1 MEVAMAV
8 KVLLSLCFVAACS
21 LAMYLY
27 HVVWVAPQRVLAEF
41 RRQGIGGPRPSFPYG
56 NLADMREAVAAAKAA
71 RAPSAGAGGSGIAHD
86 YRPAVLPFYEKWRK
100 EYGSIFTYSM
110 GNVVFLHV
118 SRPDVVR
125 DINLCVSLDLGKSS
139 YLKATHEPLFG
150 RGILKSNGEA
160 WLHQRK
166 IIAPEFFL
174 DKVKGMVDLM
184 VDSTQTLLKSW
195 EERIDKNGGIT
206 DIKIDDD
213 IRAYSADVISRTCFG
228 SSYIKGKKIFL
239 KIRELQQAVSKPNVL
254 AEMTG
259 LRLGAYHKYMLFCA
273 GAKFRIFVYPN
284 SKNSTFTQNDLPVS
298 EILNACRFFP
308 TIRNKQAWEL
318 HKQVHKLILE
328 IVKESGE
335 ERNLLRA
342 ILHSASSNKVDL
354 AEAENFI
361 VDNCKSIYFAGYEST
376 AVTAAWCLMLL
387 GLHPEWQDRVREEV
401 HEVCSG
407 RPMNS
412 RSLQKMK
419 NLTMVIQETLRLYP
433 AGAFV
438 SRQALQELKLGGVHI
453 PKGVNIYIPVSTMHL
468 DSKLWGPDVKEFN
481 PERFSD
487 ARPQLHS
494 YLPFGAGARTCLGQG
509 FAMAELKILIAL
521 IISKFALKL
530 SPHYEHSPTLKLI
543 VEPEF
548 GVDLTITKIQSAS
561 RD

>member
-1 MEVAMAV
+1 MEVGMAMAM
-8 KVLLSLCFVAACS
+8 KVLLSLCCVGACS
-21 LAMYLY
+21 LALYLY
-27 HVVWVAPQRVLAEF
+27 HTVWVVPQRLLAGF

-56 NLADMREAVAAAKAA
+56 NIADMREAVAAAKS
-71 RAPSAGAGGSGIAHD
+71 APRAGGRIVHD

-100 EYGSIFTYSM
+100 EHGPVFTYSM
-110 GNVVFLHV
+110 GNAVFLHV
-118 SRPDVVR
+118 SRADVVR

-160 WLHQRK
+160 CAHQRK

-184 VDSTQTLLKSW
+184 VDSAQTLVESW
-195 EERIDKNGGIT
+195 ETRVDKSGGT
-206 DIKIDDD
+206 LDIKIDDD

-228 SSYIKGKKIFL
+228 SSYVKGKKIFL
-239 KIRELQQAVSKPNVL
+239 KLRELQKAVSKPNVL

-259 LRLGAYHKYMLFCA
+259 LR
-273 GAKFRIFVYPN
+273 
-284 SKNSTFTQNDLPVS
+284 
-298 EILNACRFFP
+298 FFP
-308 TIRNKQAWEL
+308 TKKNRQAWGL
-318 HKQVHKLILE
+318 HKQVHRLILE

-335 ERNLLRA
+335 DKNLLRA
-342 ILHSASSNKVDL
+342 ILHSASSNKVGL
-354 AEAENFI
+354 REAENFI

-387 GLHPEWQDRVREEV
+387 GLHPEWQDRVRQEV
-401 HEVCSG
+401 LHVCGG
-407 RPMNS
+407 RPLDS
-412 RSLQKMK
+412 QSLHKMK

-438 SRQALQELKLGGVHI
+438 SRMALEELKLGGVHI

-468 DSKLWGPDVKEFN
+468 DPKLWGPDAKEFN
-481 PERFSD
+481 PARFSH

-509 FAMAELKILIAL
+509 FATAELKILISL
-521 IISKFALKL
+521 IISKFALNL
-530 SPHYEHSPTLKLI
+530 SPLYHHSPQTSWLMQTNFYLR
-543 VEPEF
+543 
-548 GVDLTITKIQSAS
+548 T
-561 RD
+561 

>member
-1 MEVAMAV
+1 MMEVGMAM
-8 KVLLSLCFVAACS
+8 KVVLSLCCVGACS
-21 LAMYLY
+21 LAIYLY
-27 HVVWVAPQRVLAEF
+27 YTVWVVPQRLLAGF

-56 NLADMREAVAAAKAA
+56 NIADMREAVAAAKS
-71 RAPSAGAGGSGIAHD
+71 APRAGGRIVHD
-86 YRPAVLPFYEKWRK
+86 YRPAVLPFYDKWRK
-100 EYGSIFTYSM
+100 EHGPVFTYSM

-160 WLHQRK
+160 WAHQRK

-184 VDSTQTLLKSW
+184 VDSAQTLLESW
-195 EERIDKNGGIT
+195 EARVDKSGGT
-206 DIKIDDD
+206 LDIKIDDD

-228 SSYIKGKKIFL
+228 SSYVKGKKIFL
-239 KIRELQQAVSKPNVL
+239 KLRELQKAVSKPNVL

-259 LRLGAYHKYMLFCA
+259 LR
-273 GAKFRIFVYPN
+273 
-284 SKNSTFTQNDLPVS
+284 
-298 EILNACRFFP
+298 FFP
-308 TIRNKQAWEL
+308 TKKNRQAWGL
-318 HKQVHKLILE
+318 HKQVHRLILE

-335 ERNLLRA
+335 DKNLLRA
-342 ILHSASSNKVDL
+342 ILHSASSSKL
-354 AEAENFI
+354 GLREAENFI

-387 GLHPEWQDRVREEV
+387 GLHPEWQDRVRQEV
-401 HEVCSG
+401 LDVCGG
-407 RPMNS
+407 RPLDS
-412 RSLQKMK
+412 QSLQNMK

-438 SRQALQELKLGGVHI
+438 SRMALQELKLGGVHI

-468 DSKLWGPDVKEFN
+468 DPKLWGPDAKEFN
-481 PERFSD
+481 PARFSD

-509 FAMAELKILIAL
+509 FATAELKILISL
-521 IISKFALKL
+521 IISNFALKL
-530 SPHYEHSPTLKLI
+530 SPLYQHSPALKLI

-548 GVDLTITKIQSAS
+548 GVDLTLTKVHTAS
-561 RD
+561 TTTTY

>member
-1 MEVAMAV
+1 MMEVGMAMAM
-8 KVLLSLCFVAACS
+8 KVLLSLCCVGACS
-21 LAMYLY
+21 LALYLY
-27 HVVWVAPQRVLAEF
+27 HTVWVVPQRLLAGF

-56 NLADMREAVAAAKAA
+56 NIADMREAVAAAKS
-71 RAPSAGAGGSGIAHD
+71 APRAGGRIVHD

-100 EYGSIFTYSM
+100 EHGPVFTYSM
-110 GNVVFLHV
+110 GNAVFLHV
-118 SRPDVVR
+118 SRADVVR

-160 WLHQRK
+160 CAHQRK

-184 VDSTQTLLKSW
+184 VDSAQTLVESW
-195 EERIDKNGGIT
+195 EARVDKSGGT
-206 DIKIDDD
+206 LDIKIDDD

-228 SSYIKGKKIFL
+228 SSYVKGKKIFL
-239 KIRELQQAVSKPNVL
+239 KLRELQKAVSKPNVL

-259 LRLGAYHKYMLFCA
+259 LR
-273 GAKFRIFVYPN
+273 
-284 SKNSTFTQNDLPVS
+284 
-298 EILNACRFFP
+298 FFP
-308 TIRNKQAWEL
+308 TKKNRQAWGL
-318 HKQVHKLILE
+318 HKQVHRLILE

-335 ERNLLRA
+335 DKNLLRA
-342 ILHSASSNKVDL
+342 ILHSASSNKVGL
-354 AEAENFI
+354 REAENFI

-387 GLHPEWQDRVREEV
+387 GLHPEWQDRVRQEV
-401 HEVCSG
+401 LHVCGG
-407 RPMNS
+407 RPLDS
-412 RSLQKMK
+412 QSLHKMK

-438 SRQALQELKLGGVHI
+438 SRMALEELKLGGVHI

-468 DSKLWGPDVKEFN
+468 DPKLWGPDAKEFN
-481 PERFSD
+481 PARFSH

-509 FAMAELKILIAL
+509 FATAELKILISL
-521 IISKFALKL
+521 IISKFALNL
-530 SPHYEHSPTLKLI
+530 SPLYHHSPALL
-543 VEPEF
+543 
-548 GVDLTITKIQSAS
+548 LLLLHTKRGNVAWI
-561 RD
+561 

>member
-1 MEVAMAV
+1 MAI
-8 KVLLSLCFVAACS
+8 SPSYHEICFSEARS
-21 LAMYLY
+21 
-27 HVVWVAPQRVLAEF
+27 HDPF
-41 RRQGIGGPRPSFPYG
+41 RGKGKKKPGP
-56 NLADMREAVAAAKAA
+56 
-71 RAPSAGAGGSGIAHD
+71 
-86 YRPAVLPFYEKWRK
+86 
-100 EYGSIFTYSM
+100 IFTYSM

-118 SRPDVVR
+118 SRLDVVR

-150 RGILKSNGEA
+150 GGILKSNGEA
-160 WLHQRK
+160 WAHQRK

-184 VDSTQTLLKSW
+184 VDSAQTLLKSW

-228 SSYIKGKKIFL
+228 SSYIKGKEIFL
-239 KIRELQQAVSKPNVL
+239 KIRELQQAVSKPNAL

-259 LRLGAYHKYMLFCA
+259 
-273 GAKFRIFVYPN
+273 I
-284 SKNSTFTQNDLPVS
+284 
-298 EILNACRFFP
+298 RFFP
-308 TIRNKQAWEL
+308 TMRNKQAWEL
-318 HKQVHKLILE
+318 HKKVHKLILE

-335 ERNLLRA
+335 DSNLLRT
-342 ILHSASSNKVDL
+342 ILHSASSSKVDHS
-354 AEAENFI
+354 EAENFI

-401 HEVCSG
+401 HEICGG
-407 RPMNS
+407 RLVDS
-412 RSLQKMK
+412 QSLQKMK
-419 NLTMVIQETLRLYP
+419 NLTMVIRETLRLYP

-438 SRQALQELKLGGVHI
+438 SRQALQELTLGGVHI

-468 DSKLWGPDVKEFN
+468 DPKLWGPDVKEFN

-487 ARPQLHS
+487 ARPQLYS

-509 FAMAELKILIAL
+509 FAMAELKILISL
-521 IISKFALKL
+521 ILSKFVLKL
-530 SPHYEHSPTLKLI
+530 SPNYEHSPTLKLI
-543 VEPEF
+543 VEQEY
-548 GVDLTITKIQSAS
+548 GVDLTLTKVQRAC
-561 RD
+561 RA

>member
-1 MEVAMAV
+1 MAM
-8 KVLLSLCFVAACS
+8 KVVLSLCCVGACS
-21 LAMYLY
+21 LAIYLY
-27 HVVWVAPQRVLAEF
+27 YTVWVVPQRLLSGF

-56 NLADMREAVAAAKAA
+56 NIADMREAVAAAKS
-71 RAPSAGAGGSGIAHD
+71 APRAGGRIVHD
-86 YRPAVLPFYEKWRK
+86 YRPAVLPFYDKWRK
-100 EYGSIFTYSM
+100 EHGPVFTYSM

-160 WLHQRK
+160 WAHQRK

-184 VDSTQTLLKSW
+184 VDSAQTLLESW
-195 EERIDKNGGIT
+195 EARVDKSGGT
-206 DIKIDDD
+206 LDIKIDDD

-228 SSYIKGKKIFL
+228 SSYVKGKKIFL
-239 KIRELQQAVSKPNVL
+239 KLRELQKAVSKPNVL

-259 LRLGAYHKYMLFCA
+259 LRLKKCSS
-273 GAKFRIFVYPN
+273 KCRN
-284 SKNSTFTQNDLPVS
+284 SHNSPFSSVKEHRLRS
-298 EILNACRFFP
+298 SFCRFFP
-308 TIRNKQAWEL
+308 TKKNRQAWGL
-318 HKQVHKLILE
+318 HKQVHRLILE

-335 ERNLLRA
+335 DKNLLRA
-342 ILHSASSNKVDL
+342 ILHSASSSKL
-354 AEAENFI
+354 GLREAENFI

-387 GLHPEWQDRVREEV
+387 GLHPEWQDRVRQEV
-401 HEVCSG
+401 LDVCGG
-407 RPMNS
+407 RPLDS
-412 RSLQKMK
+412 QSLQNMK

-438 SRQALQELKLGGVHI
+438 SRMALQELKLGGVHI

-468 DSKLWGPDVKEFN
+468 DPKLWGPDAKEFN
-481 PERFSD
+481 PARFSD

-509 FAMAELKILIAL
+509 FATAELKILISL

-530 SPHYEHSPTLKLI
+530 SPLYQHSPALKLI

-548 GVDLTITKIQSAS
+548 GVDLTLTKVHTAS
-561 RD
+561 TTTTY

>member
-1 MEVAMAV
+1 MMEVGMAM
-8 KVLLSLCFVAACS
+8 KVVLSLCCVGACS
-21 LAMYLY
+21 LALYLY
-27 HVVWVAPQRVLAEF
+27 YTVWVVPQRLLAGF

-56 NLADMREAVAAAKAA
+56 NIADMRKAVAAAKS
-71 RAPSAGAGGSGIAHD
+71 APRAGGRIVHD

-100 EYGSIFTYSM
+100 EHGPVFTYSM

-160 WLHQRK
+160 WAHQRK

-184 VDSTQTLLKSW
+184 VDSAQTLLESW
-195 EERIDKNGGIT
+195 EARVDKSGGT
-206 DIKIDDD
+206 LDIKIDDD

-228 SSYIKGKKIFL
+228 SSYVKGKKIFL
-239 KIRELQQAVSKPNVL
+239 KLRELQKAVSKPNVL

-259 LRLGAYHKYMLFCA
+259 LR
-273 GAKFRIFVYPN
+273 
-284 SKNSTFTQNDLPVS
+284 
-298 EILNACRFFP
+298 FFP
-308 TIRNKQAWEL
+308 TKKNRQAWGL
-318 HKQVHKLILE
+318 HKQVHRLILE

-335 ERNLLRA
+335 DKNLLRA
-342 ILHSASSNKVDL
+342 ILHSASSSKVGL
-354 AEAENFI
+354 REAENFI

-387 GLHPEWQDRVREEV
+387 GLHPEWQDRVRQEV
-401 HEVCSG
+401 LDVCGG
-407 RPMNS
+407 RPLDS
-412 RSLQKMK
+412 QSLQKMK

-438 SRQALQELKLGGVHI
+438 SRMALQELKLGGVHI

-468 DSKLWGPDVKEFN
+468 DPKLWGPDAKEFN
-481 PERFSD
+481 PARFSD

-509 FAMAELKILIAL
+509 FATAELKILISL

-530 SPHYEHSPTLKLI
+530 SPLYQHSPALKLI

-548 GVDLTITKIQSAS
+548 GVDLTLTKVHTAS
-561 RD
+561 TTTTY

>member
-1 MEVAMAV
+1 MAM
-8 KVLLSLCFVAACS
+8 KVVLSLCCVGACS
-21 LAMYLY
+21 LAIYLY
-27 HVVWVAPQRVLAEF
+27 YTVWVVPQRLLAGF

-56 NLADMREAVAAAKAA
+56 NIADMREAVAAAKS
-71 RAPSAGAGGSGIAHD
+71 APRAGGRIVHD

-100 EYGSIFTYSM
+100 EHGPVFTYSM

-160 WLHQRK
+160 WAHQRK

-184 VDSTQTLLKSW
+184 VDSAQTLLESW
-195 EERIDKNGGIT
+195 EARVDKSGGT
-206 DIKIDDD
+206 LDIKIDDD

-228 SSYIKGKKIFL
+228 SSYVKGKKIFL
-239 KIRELQQAVSKPNVL
+239 KLRELQKAVSKPNVL

-259 LRLGAYHKYMLFCA
+259 LR
-273 GAKFRIFVYPN
+273 
-284 SKNSTFTQNDLPVS
+284 
-298 EILNACRFFP
+298 FFP
-308 TIRNKQAWEL
+308 TKKNRQAWGL
-318 HKQVHKLILE
+318 HKQVHRLILE

-335 ERNLLRA
+335 DKNLLRA
-342 ILHSASSNKVDL
+342 ILHSASSSKVGL
-354 AEAENFI
+354 REAENFI

-387 GLHPEWQDRVREEV
+387 GLHPEWQDRVRQEV
-401 HEVCSG
+401 LDVCGG
-407 RPMNS
+407 RPLDS
-412 RSLQKMK
+412 QSLQNMK

-438 SRQALQELKLGGVHI
+438 SRMALQELKLGGVHI

-468 DSKLWGPDVKEFN
+468 DPKLWGPDAKEFN
-481 PERFSD
+481 PARFSD

-509 FAMAELKILIAL
+509 FATAELKILISL
-521 IISKFALKL
+521 IISNFALKL
-530 SPHYEHSPTLKLI
+530 SPLYQHSPALKLI

-548 GVDLTITKIQSAS
+548 GVDLTLTKVHTAS
-561 RD
+561 TTTTY

>member
-8 KVLLSLCFVAACS
+8 KGVVSLCCVGACG

-27 HVVWVAPQRVLAEF
+27 YIIWVAPQRVLAGF

-56 NLADMREAVAAAKAA
+56 NLADMREAVAAAKKARVAA
-71 RAPSAGAGGSGIAHD
+71 RRSGGDGGGRDIVHD

-100 EYGSIFTYSM
+100 EHGPIFTYTM

-125 DINLCVSLDLGKSS
+125 DIKLCVSMDLGKSS

-150 RGILKSNGEA
+150 GGILKSNGEA
-160 WLHQRK
+160 WAHQRK

-184 VDSTQTLLKSW
+184 VDSAQTLLQSW
-195 EERIDKNGGIT
+195 EDRIEKNGGIA

-213 IRAYSADVISRTCFG
+213 LRAYSADVISRTCFG

-259 LRLGAYHKYMLFCA
+259 LRF
-273 GAKFRIFVYPN
+273 
-284 SKNSTFTQNDLPVS
+284 LP
-298 EILNACRFFP
+298 
-308 TIRNKQAWEL
+308 TMRNKQAWEL
-318 HKQVHKLILE
+318 HKEVHNLILE
-328 IVKESGE
+328 IVKENGE
-335 ERNLLRA
+335 DRNLLCA
-342 ILHSASSNKVDL
+342 ILHSANSTKVGL

-361 VDNCKSIYFAGYEST
+361 VDNCKSIYFAGHEST

-387 GLHPEWQDRVREEV
+387 GLHPEWQDRVRQEV
-401 HEVCSG
+401 HEVCGGQPVDSQ
-407 RPMNS
+407 
-412 RSLQKMK
+412 SLQKMK
-419 NLTMVIQETLRLYP
+419 NLTMVVQETLRLYP

-438 SRQALQELKLGGVHI
+438 SRQALQDLTFGGVHI

-468 DSKLWGPDVKEFN
+468 DAKLWGPDVKDFN

-487 ARPQLHS
+487 AQARPQLYA

-509 FAMAELKILIAL
+509 FAMAELKILISL
-521 IISKFALKL
+521 IISKFVLKL
-530 SPHYEHSPTLKLI
+530 SPNYEHSPTLKLI

-548 GVDLTITKIQSAS
+548 GVDLTLSKV
-561 RD
+561 

>member
-1 MEVAMAV
+1 
-8 KVLLSLCFVAACS
+8 
-21 LAMYLY
+21 
-27 HVVWVAPQRVLAEF
+27 
-41 RRQGIGGPRPSFPYG
+41 
-56 NLADMREAVAAAKAA
+56 
-71 RAPSAGAGGSGIAHD
+71 
-86 YRPAVLPFYEKWRK
+86 
-100 EYGSIFTYSM
+100 M

-118 SRPDVVR
+118 SRADVVR

-160 WLHQRK
+160 WAHQRK

-184 VDSTQTLLKSW
+184 VDSAQTLLESW
-195 EERIDKNGGIT
+195 EARVDKSGGT
-206 DIKIDDD
+206 VDIKIDDD

-228 SSYIKGKKIFL
+228 SSYVKGKKIFL
-239 KIRELQQAVSKPNVL
+239 KLRELQKAVSKPNVL

-259 LRLGAYHKYMLFCA
+259 LR
-273 GAKFRIFVYPN
+273 
-284 SKNSTFTQNDLPVS
+284 
-298 EILNACRFFP
+298 FFP
-308 TIRNKQAWEL
+308 TKKNRQAWGL
-318 HKQVHKLILE
+318 HKQVHRLILE

-335 ERNLLRA
+335 DKNLLRA
-342 ILHSASSNKVDL
+342 ILHSASSSKVGL
-354 AEAENFI
+354 REAENFI

-387 GLHPEWQDRVREEV
+387 GLHPEWQDRVRQEV
-401 HEVCSG
+401 
-407 RPMNS
+407 
-412 RSLQKMK
+412 LD
-419 NLTMVIQETLRLYP
+419 LTMVIQETLRLYP

-438 SRQALQELKLGGVHI
+438 SRMALQELKLGGVHI

-468 DSKLWGPDVKEFN
+468 DPKLWGPDAKEFN
-481 PERFSD
+481 PARFSD

-509 FAMAELKILIAL
+509 FATAELKILISL

-530 SPHYEHSPTLKLI
+530 SPLYHHSPALKLI

-548 GVDLTITKIQSAS
+548 GVDLTLTKVQTAS
-561 RD
+561 TTTTY

>member
-1 MEVAMAV
+1 MEVEVAMAAA
-8 KVLLSLCFVAACS
+8 KVALSLCCVGACC
-21 LAMYLY
+21 LATYLY
-27 HVVWVAPQRVLAEF
+27 YVVWVAPGRVLAEF
-41 RRQGIGGPRPSFPYG
+41 RRQGIGGPPPAFPYG
-56 NLADMREAVAAAKAA
+56 NLADMREAVAAARRAAAAA
-71 RAPSAGAGGSGIAHD
+71 RRCGAAAIVHD

-100 EYGSIFTYSM
+100 DYGPIFTYCM

-150 RGILKSNGEA
+150 GGILKSNGEA
-160 WLHQRK
+160 WAHQRK
-166 IIAPEFFL
+166 IIAREFFL

-184 VDSTQTLLKSW
+184 VDSAQTLLNSW
-195 EERIDKNGGIT
+195 EERVDKNGGT
-206 DIKIDDD
+206 VDIKIDDD
-213 IRAYSADVISRTCFG
+213 IRAFSADVISRTCFG
-228 SSYIKGKKIFL
+228 SSYIKGKNIFVM
-239 KIRELQQAVSKPNVL
+239 IRELQKAVSKPNVL

-259 LRLGAYHKYMLFCA
+259 
-273 GAKFRIFVYPN
+273 I
-284 SKNSTFTQNDLPVS
+284 
-298 EILNACRFFP
+298 RFFP
-308 TIRNKQAWEL
+308 AKRNKRAWEL
-318 HKQVHKLILE
+318 QEQVHKLILE
-328 IVKESGE
+328 IVKESRE

-342 ILHSASSNKVDL
+342 ILRSASSSKVGL

-401 HEVCSG
+401 QEVCGG
-407 RPMNS
+407 RPVDS
-412 RSLQKMK
+412 QSLQKMK
-419 NLTMVIQETLRLYP
+419 NVCSSLSFFTIVNSLTMVIQETLRLYP

-438 SRQALQELKLGGVHI
+438 SRQALQELNFGGVHI

-468 DSKLWGPDVKEFN
+468 DPSLWGSDVKEFN
-481 PERFSD
+481 PERFSET
-487 ARPQLHS
+487 RPQLHS

-509 FAMAELKILIAL
+509 FAMAELKTLVSL
-521 IISKFALKL
+521 IISKFVVKL
-530 SPHYEHSPTLKLI
+530 SPNYEHSPTLKLI

-548 GVDLTITKIQSAS
+548 GVDLTLMRVRSAS